1 MKQEHKERAAAL
13 AARGEQK
20 GHIDRFDIDHGGNDA
35 LPPRRH
41 SNPQECAP
49 GYLWNSTT
57 QELIHLPEDHPD
69 YRQMR
74 RSSPQRY
81 AVGTEGHHDDRPAN
95 RVLPDAVLTKEQ
107 LLK

>member
-69 YRQMR
+69 YRQNEEIIAAAIR
-74 RSSPQRY
+74 RWNG
-81 AVGTEGHHDDRPAN
+81 GTSR
-95 RVLPDAVLTKEQ
+95 
-107 LLK
+107 